1 VRGALLLLLATLAAC
16 ARGDEP
22 TILAAASLGD
32 VVPEI
37 FAGSDARLSL
47 APTSAL
53 ARQVEQGIDADLLLS
68 ADRAWIDALR
78 EKGFGREARE
88 FARNAL
94 AAWVRQG
101 EPAPRAPADLADP
114 RWGRVAVGE
123 AAVPVGRYAR
133 EALAGMDVALL
144 PCRSAPAVV
153 AALRAG
159 EARVGIAYATDAGP
173 GDGLEIAFRFAK
185 PSVSY
190 WALRLRD
197 RPEARVL
204 WARLFTPEAAAA
216 LERHGFLPVR

>member
-1 VRGALLLLLATLAAC
+1 
-16 ARGDEP
+16 
-22 TILAAASLGD
+22 
-32 VVPEI
+32 
-37 FAGSDARLSL
+37 
-47 APTSAL
+47 
-53 ARQVEQGIDADLLLS
+53 
-68 ADRAWIDALR
+68 
-78 EKGFGREARE
+78 
-88 FARNAL
+88 
-94 AAWVRQG
+94 
-101 EPAPRAPADLADP
+101 
-114 RWGRVAVGE
+114 
-123 AAVPVGRYAR
+123 
-133 EALAGMDVALL
+133 MDVALL

-197 RPEARVL
+197 RPEARAL